1 MSVGN
6 PGDGRG
12 DDETRDSVSSST
24 AGVPVTE
31 TGWQAVADEL
41 ADALQEAMLRNPS
54 LTARAWDRAHAALGR
69 YEGAGRGNFGDL
81 AEPPESHEA

>member
-6 PGDGRG
+6 PGDGRD

-24 AGVPVTE
+24 AAEPVTG
-31 TGWQAVADEL
+31 TGWHDIADEL

-69 YEGAGRGNFGDL
+69 YELAGRGNFGEL
-81 AEPPESHEA
+81 AEPPESHKA